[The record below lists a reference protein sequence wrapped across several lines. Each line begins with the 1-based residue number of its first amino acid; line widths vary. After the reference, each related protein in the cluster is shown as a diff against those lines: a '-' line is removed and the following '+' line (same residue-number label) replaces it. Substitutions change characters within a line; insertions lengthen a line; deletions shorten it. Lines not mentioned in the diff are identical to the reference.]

1 MAKPSKLTVCLLL
14 VIGLLATRLGM
25 MARADALSSTSHLN
39 HPGTDTHRGQVKRTV
54 QVGREPAA
62 PSEHTDSTAAE
73 QQQYFDFPPSVKD
86 IVINVGSNLDPIL
99 PSHDLGPCA
108 VSIAVEPVVGCQI
121 QSHPQLH
128 VVHAAI
134 SKAAGI
140 ASMKVY
146 NKAGVSSSLAKPTT
160 KSGWNSNRKRGD
172 GKLLLVPVITL
183 TSLLESIPQTVR
195 IRVLMTA
202 MQGYDFVAVKAA
214 GPAVF
219 KRASHILAEVWE
231 NDVQTY
237 STENDLCRDWLPFMT
252 KLGYTLI
259 KVTDQATRKSITNK
273 DAQMARCTKQLRESP
288 ERPSN
293 KFGLSE
299 SDAQFVRNDAVG
311 QPFPDTTYRIS
322 PNMKPH
328 FTANDYAKC

>member
-1 MAKPSKLTVCLLL
+1 MAKPSKLIVCLLL
-14 VIGLLATRLGM
+14 VIGLLATCLWCV
-25 MARADALSSTSHLN
+25 MARADALSST
-39 HPGTDTHRGQVKRTV
+39 DTHRDQVKRTGV
-54 QVGREPAA
+54 QVVPAA
-62 PSEHTDSTAAE
+62 PSELHAHTDSTAAE

-86 IVINVGSNLDPIL
+86 MVINVGSNLDPIL

-195 IRVLMTA
+195 IRVLMTD

-219 KRASHILAEVWE
+219 KRVSHILAEVWE

-237 STENDLCRDWLPFMT
+237 CTENDLCRDWLPFMT

-259 KVTDQATRKSITNK
+259 KVTDQATRESTNK
-273 DAQMARCTKQLRESP
+273 DAQMARCRKQLRESP
-288 ERPSN
+288 ERPSS

-311 QPFPDTTYRIS
+311 QPFPDTAYRMS

-328 FTANDYAKC
+328 FTANDYAKCQ